1 MDNKI
6 LSTEHGPMSGDEINL
21 ISKNNNYGWKVASY
35 GEPYKSK
42 KLKYLKILGYFD
54 NFHIGCVQACS
65 FWLLKEGRGCFLLDV
80 TVALKYNS
88 FSFS

>member
-1 MDNKI
+1 MANI
-6 LSTEHGPMSGDEINL
+6 LPKSLFDSRKKVKMSE
-21 ISKNNNYGWKVASY
+21 
-35 GEPYKSK
+35 
-42 KLKYLKILGYFD
+42 ILGYFD